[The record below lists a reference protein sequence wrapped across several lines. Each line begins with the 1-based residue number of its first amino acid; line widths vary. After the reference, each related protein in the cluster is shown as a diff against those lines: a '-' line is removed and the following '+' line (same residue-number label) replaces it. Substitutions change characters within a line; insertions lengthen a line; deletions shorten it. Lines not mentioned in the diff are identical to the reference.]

1 MSERKT
7 QNDLPS
13 SNMNIEQQSLRYM
26 NMLVEAL
33 EDARSTSMYL
43 DDTVSVINPSELLE
57 QIEDLTKLIE
67 KVDMTVNAASVSA
80 KNLIGLYRNAF
91 AMFEKNI
98 DELID
103 RVNGREN
110 LPNQMNTSVE
120 FSQSEVR
127 LSDYKVGNDV
137 VTINEVKEPGE
148 YSVLSIINR
157 LRHED
162 PTRIE
167 ALQDYIWNCFNR
179 TDIAKDISNRVTK
192 NFRKLSQSTKFF
204 ETMSTDIS
212 TEECL
217 ASIHTLQ
224 KSVKALIYNIEIARK
239 KSSEMFS
246 IYLMMRNNLVL
257 YNKAVDAIT
266 EITLESTFNGVPFE
280 ILS

>member
-80 KNLIGLYRNAF
+80 KNLIGLYRHAF
-91 AMFEKNI
+91 ATFEKNI

-110 LPNQMNTSVE
+110 LQNQMNTSVE

-127 LSDYKVGNDV
+127 LSDYKVFHNTVD
-137 VTINEVKEPGE
+137 INEVKDLGE

-162 PTRIE
+162 PTKIE
-167 ALQDYIWNCFNR
+167 ALQDYIWNCFHK
-179 TDIAKDISNRVTK
+179 TDFAKDISNQVTK

-212 TEECL
+212 TKECL
-217 ASIHTLQ
+217 DNIHTLQ
-224 KSVKALIYNIEIARK
+224 RSVAVLIHNIEVARR

-266 EITLESTFNGVPFE
+266 EITLESTFNDVPFE